1 MIRFAGYGVIV
12 EKPRVGHLPRI
23 FPEKL
28 CARSNNDCHLFNR
41 LDVIYYHAKLGED
54 RTTHAGCRC
63 ENMVFVFFCHAPRPV
78 RCLFEVY
85 TLNRYCVAVY
95 GGF

>member
-54 RTTHAGCRC
+54 RTTRAGCRC
-63 ENMVFVFFCHAPRPV
+63 ENVVFVFFLSVTLRV
-78 RCLFEVY
+78 RSTV
-85 TLNRYCVAVY
+85 RSRGA
-95 GGF
+95 